1 MLTKG
6 EQYTDQ
12 GQEYYEQRYR
22 ERMLPAL
29 SQRTAKLGMKM
40 VAVEQ
45 PPPHPVAAILHSEV
59 SSEPSPQP
67 GEQ

>member
-29 SQRTAKLGMKM
+29 SQRAAELETKI
-40 VAVEQ
+40 VAVDQ
-45 PPPHPVAAILHSEV
+45 SPPHPVAAILPLGSFLRGV
-59 SSEPSPQP
+59 TAAW
-67 GEQ
+67 